1 MFTRKVVT
9 VSAAAFALVA
19 LSVPVVNAQGDAVA
33 PDGAG
38 AGSIPLGSLESAGL
52 GDGSLADGSAD
63 VGGDAGEG
71 DAGEGDDGE
80 GDDSGQD
87 GDASGD
93 GSGSVGGGS
102 LGSLEGVTGED
113 SSIGDLAPET
123 DAVCEL
129 PGLGGS
135 VAKFYPLF
143 GIDGVP
149 TGVVDLV
156 TSALDSFPNLLD
168 VVAGEGGGTASLEQ
182 TGSFAEG
189 LCGTFLG
196 GEMVLPPVTVIV
208 DGDGNPVSTVTGATT
223 PSSSAVTST
232 LTAASGSADDAGE
245 DADDAADA
253 GAAASGAAAAAG
265 ARAAATPDESAVAPV
280 PTSVPVP

>member
-9 VSAAAFALVA
+9 VSSAAFALVTR
-19 LSVPVVNAQGDAVA
+19 SVPVVNAHGDAAA

-52 GDGSLADGSAD
+52 GAGSLADGSAD
-63 VGGDAGEG
+63 VDGD
-71 DAGEGDDGE
+71 DDEGDDG
-80 GDDSGQD
+80 G
-87 GDASGD
+87 
-93 GSGSVGGGS
+93 GSSVG
-102 LGSLEGVTGED
+102 
-113 SSIGDLAPET
+113 DLTPET

-129 PGLGGS
+129 PALGGS

-149 TGVVDLV
+149 TGVIDLV
-156 TSALDSFPNLLD
+156 TTALDSFPNLLD
-168 VVAGEGGGTASLEQ
+168 VVAGEGGGTASLAQ

-208 DGDGNPVSTVTGATT
+208 DADGNPVSTVTGTTT
-223 PSSSAVTST
+223 PSGSTVAST
-232 LTAASGSADDAGE
+232 LTAV
-245 DADDAADA
+245 
-253 GAAASGAAAAAG
+253 SGAADDSVAEDSATAG
-265 ARAAATPDESAVAPV
+265 AGAHAAEATGVSALAPV

>member
-1 MFTRKVVT
+1 MFTRKVVA
-9 VSAAAFALVA
+9 VSAAAFTLVA
-19 LSVPVVNAQGDAVA
+19 LSVPVVNAQGDAAA

-52 GDGSLADGSAD
+52 GAGSLADGSAD
-63 VGGDAGEG
+63 VDGD
-71 DAGEGDDGE
+71 DDEGDDG
-80 GDDSGQD
+80 G
-87 GDASGD
+87 
-93 GSGSVGGGS
+93 GSSVG
-102 LGSLEGVTGED
+102 
-113 SSIGDLAPET
+113 DLTPET

-129 PGLGGS
+129 PALGGS

-149 TGVVDLV
+149 AGVIDLV
-156 TSALDSFPNLLD
+156 TTALDAFPNLLD
-168 VVAGEGGGTASLEQ
+168 VVAGEGGGTASLAQ

-208 DGDGNPVSTVTGATT
+208 DGDGSPVSTVTGTTT
-223 PSSSAVTST
+223 PSGSTVAST
-232 LTAASGSADDAGE
+232 LTAASGAAE
-245 DADDAADA
+245 DPVAEGSGATGA
-253 GAAASGAAAAAG
+253 GAHEAEAAG
-265 ARAAATPDESAVAPV
+265 VSALAPV

>member
-9 VSAAAFALVA
+9 VSAAAFALAA
-19 LSVPVVNAQGDAVA
+19 LSVPVVNAQDDGTT
-33 PDGAG
+33 PDPAG
-38 AGSIPLGSLESAGL
+38 AGSIPLGSLESEGL
-52 GDGSLADGSAD
+52 GAGSLADGSAD
-63 VGGDAGEG
+63 VGGDDDEG
-71 DAGEGDDGE
+71 GNGG
-80 GDDSGQD
+80 GD
-87 GDASGD
+87 GDIGGD
-93 GSGSVGGGS
+93 GSGSAGS
-102 LGSLEGVTGED
+102 GALGSLEGVTGED
-113 SSIGDLAPET
+113 SSLGDLTPET

-149 TGVVDLV
+149 TGVIDLV

-168 VVAGEGGGTASLEQ
+168 VVAGEGGGTASLAQ

-208 DGDGNPVSTVTGATT
+208 DGDGNPVSTVTGTTT
-223 PSSSAVTST
+223 PSGSTVTST
-232 LTAASGSADDAGE
+232 LTAASG
-245 DADDAADA
+245 AADEGDNA
-253 GAAASGAAAAAG
+253 VAEDSGAAG
-265 ARAAATPDESAVAPV
+265 VGVRAAAIPGAPADAPV

>member
-19 LSVPVVNAQGDAVA
+19 LSVPVVNAQGDAAA

-52 GDGSLADGSAD
+52 GAGSLADGSAD
-63 VGGDAGEG
+63 VVGD
-71 DAGEGDDGE
+71 DDEGDDGAT
-80 GDDSGQD
+80 G
-87 GDASGD
+87 GD
-93 GSGSVGGGS
+93 GSGSAGSGS

-113 SSIGDLAPET
+113 SSIGDLTPET

-129 PGLGGS
+129 PALGGS

-149 TGVVDLV
+149 TGVIDLV

-208 DGDGNPVSTVTGATT
+208 DGDGNPVSTVTGTTT
-223 PSSSAVTST
+223 PSGSTVTST
-232 LTAASGSADDAGE
+232 LTAASG
-245 DADDAADA
+245 AADEGDNA
-253 GAAASGAAAAAG
+253 VAEDSGAAG
-265 ARAAATPDESAVAPV
+265 VGVRAAAIPGAPADSPA

>member
-19 LSVPVVNAQGDAVA
+19 LSVPVVNAQGDAAA

-63 VGGDAGEG
+63 VDGD
-71 DAGEGDDGE
+71 DDEGDDGGE
-80 GDDSGQD
+80 D
-87 GDASGD
+87 GAAGGD
-93 GSGSVGGGS
+93 GSGSAGSGS
-102 LGSLEGVTGED
+102 LGGLEGVTGED
-113 SSIGDLAPET
+113 SSVGDLTPES

-149 TGVVDLV
+149 TGVLDLV
-156 TSALDSFPNLLD
+156 TTALDSFPNLLD
-168 VVAGEGGGTASLEQ
+168 VVAGEGGGTASLAQ

-208 DGDGNPVSTVTGATT
+208 DADGNPVSTVTGATT
-223 PSSSAVTST
+223 PSGSTVAST
-232 LTAASGSADDAGE
+232 LTAASGAADDSVAG
-245 DADDAADA
+245 D
-253 GAAASGAAAAAG
+253 SGAAAAD
-265 ARAAATPDESAVAPV
+265 ARAAAAPGASADAPV